1 MAECIEV
8 QREAEAAEEAA
19 GKAEGMCF
27 CYLCEAWVPTP
38 VETLSSRPARREGIP
53 GRLVAISQAFY

>member
-1 MAECIEV
+1 MCTGKARAKAECIEV

-27 CYLCEAWVPTP
+27 CTCVGLASY
-38 VETLSSRPARREGIP
+38 SSGDTKERP
-53 GRLVAISQAFY
+53 S

>member
-1 MAECIEV
+1 MCVLTKQGQSLSIEV

-27 CYLCEAWVPTP
+27 CTCVGLASF
-38 VETLSSRPARREGIP
+38 SSGDSKEKP
-53 GRLVAISQAFY
+53 S